1 MIGIVSQFGEQHLQC
16 RCPQGLSR
24 IQHGIDH
31 VKNRAQ
37 LSQGLLKQVREGGFG
52 GDPLI
57 PGVTPGLMVQVQTP
71 GRILYYIGDQLAG
84 GHGIL
89 QENGFKE
96 LDLILL
102 AAVSPLLP
110 RCSPKTQSF

>member
-1 MIGIVSQFGEQHLQC
+1 M
-16 RCPQGLSR
+16 LSFPR
-24 IQHGIDH
+24 
-31 VKNRAQ
+31 
-37 LSQGLLKQVREGGFG
+37 
-52 GDPLI
+52 DPLI

-71 GRILYYIGDQLAG
+71 GRILHYIGDQLAG

-102 AAVSPLLP
+102 AAVGVRQGPASKAQGQYGTVDHGCCHLIPVLVAEGIERLID
-110 RCSPKTQSF
+110 TV

>member
-1 MIGIVSQFGEQHLQC
+1 
-16 RCPQGLSR
+16 
-24 IQHGIDH
+24 
-31 VKNRAQ
+31 
-37 LSQGLLKQVREGGFG
+37 
-52 GDPLI
+52 
-57 PGVTPGLMVQVQTP
+57 MVQVQTP

-102 AAVSPLLP
+102 AAVGVRQVLH
-110 RCSPKTQSF
+110 PKRRASMERWIMGAVT